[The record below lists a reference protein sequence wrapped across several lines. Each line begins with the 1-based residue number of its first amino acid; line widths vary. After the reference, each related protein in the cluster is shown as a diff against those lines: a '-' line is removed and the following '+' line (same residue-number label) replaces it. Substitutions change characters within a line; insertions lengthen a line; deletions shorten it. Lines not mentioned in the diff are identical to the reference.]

1 MNEKTHRTPAGTV
14 TRAATLVAERVRL
27 LRMVL
32 GANFPALTAALV
44 ASHTLTMLWPTISA
58 LATGWLAAETAA
70 VLGNTASPAA
80 VVWPLAVLGALLL
93 ADEVSAA
100 FRDRIQRLMAGRLDG
115 RALRETR
122 RLVLGAR
129 NAELPLT
136 RADDISRASDI
147 GPDARRSPGAA
158 AVGQLTLTFRVLSAV
173 VAAALLARFFPVTAV
188 LLLSASLVAR
198 ATVRRQWIGLAAVR
212 NAREGEA
219 RRIQYWSDISA
230 GRATAKEVRLFALA
244 GFVVRRRTREALS
257 WAGDIWL
264 ARRTILVQQWAT
276 IGLALASAAIGMAV
290 PGLAALHGELS
301 TGQLV
306 TCLVAVTVVFRI
318 SSMGMEAYDIE
329 YGLEAVRALDALR
342 GEADSGPAAQRVAV
356 VAPTAAGTPA
366 DIRFEGLGFR
376 YPGSERPVLDGLDLR
391 IRPGETLA
399 IVGDSGAGK
408 TTLIKLL
415 AGLYTPTAG
424 RVTVDGTDLASL
436 DAEAWRCRLG
446 IVFQDFNRY
455 PLSLAD
461 NVALGAPEHR
471 GDADGVAQALRRAD
485 AANLADG
492 LPAKEATLLSGEFHG
507 GVDLSGGQWQR
518 LALARALFATAHGR
532 DVLVLDEPTAHL
544 DVESEAEFHQRVAAA
559 VEETTVVLISH
570 RLSTV
575 RRADRIVRIA
585 DGRVVEEGSHDALMA
600 ADGGYAR
607 LFRLQAARFGNDPA
621 GAAGVPSPATG
632 HDVTADQDRDIAKA
646 TP

>member
-1 MNEKTHRTPAGTV
+1 MDEKTHRTPAGTGA
-14 TRAATLVAERVRL
+14 RAAALVAERVRL

-32 GANFPALTAALV
+32 GADFPALVTALV
-44 ASHTLTMLWPTISA
+44 ASHTLTMLWPTVSA

-70 VLGNTASPAA
+70 VLGHTTSPAA
-80 VVWPLAVLGALLL
+80 VGWPLAVLGALLL

-100 FRDRIQRLMAGRLDG
+100 FRDRMQRLVAGRLDG

-129 NAELPLT
+129 NAELPLSQ
-136 RADDISRASDI
+136 ADNVNRASDI

-173 VAAALLARFFPVTAV
+173 VAAALLARFFPVTAI
-188 LLLSASLVAR
+188 LLLSASLAAR
-198 ATVRRQWIGLAAVR
+198 ALVRRQWIGLAAVR

-230 GRATAKEVRLFALA
+230 GRAAAKEVRLFALA

-257 WAGDIWL
+257 WAGDVWL

-276 IGLALASAAIGMAV
+276 IALALASAAMGMAV

-301 TGQLV
+301 TGHLV
-306 TCLVAVTVVFRI
+306 TCLVAVTVVCRI

-342 GEADSGPAAQRVAV
+342 GEADSGPAAQSVATV
-356 VAPTAAGTPA
+356 PPPAGGPPA
-366 DIRFEGLGFR
+366 DIRFEGLSFR
-376 YPGSERPVLDGLDLR
+376 YPGSERPVLDGLDLH

-415 AGLYTPTAG
+415 ADLYAPTAG

-436 DAEAWRCRLG
+436 DAEAWRRRLG

-471 GDADGVAQALRRAD
+471 ADLKGVAQALRRAD
-485 AANLADG
+485 AANLADS

-607 LFRLQAARFGNDPA
+607 LFRLQAARFGNGLA
-621 GAAGVPSPATG
+621 GPAGVPSPASG
-632 HDVTADQDRDIAKA
+632 HDMTGDQDRNTAKA

>member
-1 MNEKTHRTPAGTV
+1 
-14 TRAATLVAERVRL
+14 
-27 LRMVL
+27 
-32 GANFPALTAALV
+32 
-44 ASHTLTMLWPTISA
+44 
-58 LATGWLAAETAA
+58 
-70 VLGNTASPAA
+70 
-80 VVWPLAVLGALLL
+80 
-93 ADEVSAA
+93 
-100 FRDRIQRLMAGRLDG
+100 
-115 RALRETR
+115 
-122 RLVLGAR
+122 
-129 NAELPLT
+129 
-136 RADDISRASDI
+136 
-147 GPDARRSPGAA
+147 
-158 AVGQLTLTFRVLSAV
+158 
-173 VAAALLARFFPVTAV
+173 
-188 LLLSASLVAR
+188 
-198 ATVRRQWIGLAAVR
+198 
-212 NAREGEA
+212 
-219 RRIQYWSDISA
+219 
-230 GRATAKEVRLFALA
+230 
-244 GFVVRRRTREALS
+244 
-257 WAGDIWL
+257 GDVWL

-276 IGLALASAAIGMAV
+276 IALALASAAMGMAV

-301 TGQLV
+301 TGHLV
-306 TCLVAVTVVFRI
+306 TCLVAVTVVCRI

-342 GEADSGPAAQRVAV
+342 DEADSGPAAQSVATV
-356 VAPTAAGTPA
+356 PPPAGGTPA
-366 DIRFEGLGFR
+366 DIRFEGLSFR
-376 YPGSERPVLDGLDLR
+376 YPGSERPVLDGLDLH

-415 AGLYTPTAG
+415 AGLYAPTAG

-436 DAEAWRCRLG
+436 DAEAWRRRLG

-471 GDADGVAQALRRAD
+471 ADLKGVAQALRRAD
-485 AANLADG
+485 AANLADS

-532 DVLVLDEPTAHL
+532 DILVLDEPTAHL

-607 LFRLQAARFGNDPA
+607 LFRLQAARFGNGLA
-621 GAAGVPSPATG
+621 GPAGVPSPASG
-632 HDVTADQDRDIAKA
+632 HDMTGDQDRNTAKA

>member
-1 MNEKTHRTPAGTV
+1 MDDRTYRTPAGAV
-14 TRAATLVAERVRL
+14 TGASSLVAERLRL
-27 LRMVL
+27 LRMAL
-32 GANFPALTAALV
+32 GTRPAALTVVLV
-44 ASHTLTMLWPTISA
+44 ASHTLTMLWPTTSA
-58 LATGWLAAETAA
+58 LATGWLAAETAT
-70 VLGNTASPAA
+70 VLRHGASPAA
-80 VVWPLAVLGALLL
+80 VGWPLAVLGALLL
-93 ADEVSAA
+93 ADEVSVA
-100 FRDRIQRLMAGRLDG
+100 FRDTVQRLVAGRLDG

-129 NAELPLT
+129 DASLPLVQ
-136 RADDISRASDI
+136 ADEVSRASDI
-147 GPDARRSPGAA
+147 GPGARRSPGAA

-173 VAAALLARFFPVTAV
+173 VATALLARFFPLTAMS
-188 LLLSASLVAR
+188 LLAASLTAR
-198 ATVRRQWIGLAAVR
+198 AAVRRQWMGLAAVR

-219 RRIQYWSDISA
+219 RRTQYWSDIGA
-230 GRATAKEVRLFALA
+230 GRAAAKEVRLFALA

-257 WAGDIWL
+257 WAGDVWL
-264 ARRTILVQQWAT
+264 ARRTILVRQWVT
-276 IGLALASAAIGMAV
+276 ICLALASAAAGMAV

-301 TGQLV
+301 TGELV

-318 SSMGMEAYDIE
+318 SSMGMEAYDIAN
-329 YGLEAVRALDALR
+329 GLEAVRALDALR
-342 GEADSGPAAQRVAV
+342 AEAVSGPAA
-356 VAPTAAGTPA
+356 PGTAALPPAAGGTPP
-366 DIRFEGLGFR
+366 DVRFEGLSFR

-391 IRPGETLA
+391 MRPGETLA

-415 AGLYTPTAG
+415 AGLYVPTAG
-424 RVTVDGTDLASL
+424 RITVDGTDLASL
-436 DAEAWRCRLG
+436 DAEAWRRRLG

-471 GDADGVAQALRRAD
+471 DDLGGVAQALRRAD
-485 AANLADG
+485 AASLADG
-492 LPAKEATLLSGEFHG
+492 LPEKEATRLSGEFRG

-518 LALARALFATAHGR
+518 LAIARALFATAHGR

-544 DVESEAEFHQRVAAA
+544 DVESEAEFHQRVSAAA
-559 VEETTVVLISH
+559 RDTTVVLVSH

-600 ADGGYAR
+600 AEGGYAR
-607 LFRLQAARFGNDPA
+607 LFRLQAARFGKDPA
-621 GAAGVPSPATG
+621 GAPFPAPG
-632 HDVTADQDRDIAKA
+632 HDASADQDRGTAKA